1 MAEYIILAYSPS
13 TGHVQ
18 RELQLES
25 RPASDPR
32 LAQMFADS
40 FAARL
45 NAAGMDGIKDWVPR
59 LELVN
64 PDSHVRTG

>member
-1 MAEYIILAYSPS
+1 MAEYIILAQSPS

-25 RPASDPR
+25 KPITDPR

-40 FAARL
+40 FATRL
-45 NAAGMDGIKDWVPR
+45 NAAGVDGIRDWIPKLDTVDP
-59 LELVN
+59 N
-64 PDSHVRTG
+64 SHARTL